1 MTTTSQ
7 NPPWVLNKAV
17 IVYTP
22 DFDVSCRASL
32 RIFHDETADRG
43 SITLSITADLA
54 NPRVRSQVRLNIPP
68 DRVEKC
74 VLHRISNDG
83 LCSPGLL
90 PMIPALVTN
99 VSAVSTLSL
108 TLRTIGMV
116 VCPSETDSLS
126 PATPGDLNFH
136 SFAKICRSEFLR
148 IHFARRQCGDK
159 ELHKLE
165 RFSQALRGRSLEAEP
180 FDHARHRTVQKDWHV
195 FCLSPDPPPYCQES
209 VSEQVKQVDPPPYCE
224 ESVSE
229 QGVRKRRR
237 DPMPLDNKTRKTTL
251 LSSPQSRGSPTE
263 PDTPSTLPPSPPSP
277 SSIRPTCFTHASSP
291 GRTDRNRLAR
301 LVRELNSLSD
311 GQVRKVLI
319 ASRHDHLLAK
329 PNDVDSDL
337 PSESEKVG
345 FAKDEPITRRRLE
358 QYIEMII
365 KRHISPIVDEIVD
378 SAVSASRDQFFDE
391 CRTNEAEFR
400 EQVDDGNSEVRT
412 TANECMKE
420 MQEEAQKHIHEIEQ
434 QAQQCINDIQNQGIQ
449 AEMSAEK
456 NMAKLKS
463 WFNASPQS
471 LLDRKSGSH
480 ELGADVRRS
489 SI

>member
-7 NPPWVLNKAV
+7 NSPWVLNKAV

-32 RIFHDETADRG
+32 RIFHDETANRG

-68 DRVEKC
+68 ERVEKC
-74 VLHRISNDG
+74 VLHRTSNDG

-90 PMIPALVTN
+90 PTIPALVTN

-108 TLRTIGMV
+108 TLRTIGIV
-116 VCPSETDSLS
+116 VCPSETESLS
-126 PATPGDLNFH
+126 PATPGDLNLQ

-224 ESVSE
+224 QSVSE

-237 DPMPLDNKTRKTTL
+237 GIF
-251 LSSPQSRGSPTE
+251 SSYFRFMCYCH
-263 PDTPSTLPPSPPSP
+263 
-277 SSIRPTCFTHASSP
+277 SIVH
-291 GRTDRNRLAR
+291 
-301 LVRELNSLSD
+301 
-311 GQVRKVLI
+311 
-319 ASRHDHLLAK
+319 
-329 PNDVDSDL
+329 
-337 PSESEKVG
+337 
-345 FAKDEPITRRRLE
+345 
-358 QYIEMII
+358 
-365 KRHISPIVDEIVD
+365 
-378 SAVSASRDQFFDE
+378 
-391 CRTNEAEFR
+391 
-400 EQVDDGNSEVRT
+400 
-412 TANECMKE
+412 
-420 MQEEAQKHIHEIEQ
+420 
-434 QAQQCINDIQNQGIQ
+434 
-449 AEMSAEK
+449 
-456 NMAKLKS
+456 
-463 WFNASPQS
+463 
-471 LLDRKSGSH
+471 
-480 ELGADVRRS
+480 
-489 SI
+489 

>member
-1 MTTTSQ
+1 MTTRSQ
-7 NPPWVLNKAV
+7 NPPWVLKKAV

-22 DFDVSCRASL
+22 DLDVSCRASL
-32 RIFHDETADRG
+32 RIFHDETAGRG

-54 NPRVRSQVRLNIPP
+54 NPRIRSQVRLNLPP
-68 DRVEKC
+68 ERVEKC
-74 VLHRISNDG
+74 TLHKSSNDG
-83 LCSPGLL
+83 LCSPGL
-90 PMIPALVTN
+90 IPTIPVPVTN

-108 TLRTIGMV
+108 TLSTIGIV
-116 VCPSETDSLS
+116 FCPSATESLS

-136 SFAKICRSEFLR
+136 SFAKICRSESLR
-148 IHFARRQCGDK
+148 IYFARQQCVND
-159 ELHKLE
+159 ELTKLE
-165 RFSQALRGRSLEAEP
+165 RFSRALRETSLEAEP
-180 FDHARHRTVQKDWHV
+180 FDHARHRVVLRDWHV
-195 FCLSPDPPPYCQES
+195 FCLSPDPPPYCQEP

-291 GRTDRNRLAR
+291 GRTERNRLAC
-301 LVRELNSLSD
+301 LVRELSSLSD

-319 ASRHDHLLAK
+319 GSRHDHLLAK

-337 PSESEKVG
+337 PSEPEKIG

-365 KRHISPIVDEIVD
+365 KRHISPIVDEIVE

-391 CRTNEAEFR
+391 CKTNEAEFR

-412 TANECMKE
+412 MANECMKE
-420 MQEEAQKHIHEIEQ
+420 MQEEAQKHIHEMEE

-449 AEMSAEK
+449 VEMSAEK

-463 WFNASPQS
+463 WFNASPQA
-471 LLDRKSGSH
+471 LLDSKSGSH
-480 ELGADVRRS
+480 ELGTDVRRS